1 MRSQLWWYCARAG
14 GIVAWGLLSASVLWG
29 LVMSTKVKPP
39 RVRPAWMLDLHRFL
53 GGLATI
59 FVGVHIGS
67 ILLDSYTHF
76 GLADVL
82 VPFTSAWHPGAVA
95 WGIVALYVLLT
106 VELTSLARRYLP
118 NKIWRRIHVASLPL
132 YGLATIH
139 FLVAGTD
146 AHETLPRLIMFVVT
160 AAVVGLTIVRVAALR
175 KPPRSTPTSTPR
187 TPGTPGA
194 PNAPIDPLL
203 EPVGASR

>member
-1 MRSQLWWYCARAG
+1 MSSQLWWYCARAG

-59 FVGVHIGS
+59 FTGVHIGS

-82 VPFTSAWHPGAVA
+82 VPFASAWHPDRVA
-95 WGIVALYVLLT
+95 WGVVALYVLLT

-146 AHETLPRLIMFVVT
+146 AREALPRLLMFVVT
-160 AAVVGLTIVRVAALR
+160 AAVVGLTIVRVSALR
-175 KPPRSTPTSTPR
+175 KRPTSAPR
-187 TPGTPGA
+187 MPGTPST
-194 PNAPIDPLL
+194 PIDPLL
-203 EPVGASR
+203 EPVGARR

>member
-1 MRSQLWWYCARAG
+1 MSSQLWWYCARAG

-39 RVRPAWMLDLHRFL
+39 KVRPAWMLDLHRFL
-53 GGLATI
+53 GGLATV
-59 FVGVHIGS
+59 FTGVHIGS

-82 VPFTSAWHPGAVA
+82 VPFASAWHPDRVA

-139 FLVAGTD
+139 FLLAGTD
-146 AHETLPRLIMFVVT
+146 AHDTLPRLMMFVVT
-160 AAVVGLTIVRVAALR
+160 AAVAGLTIVRISALR
-175 KPPRSTPTSTPR
+175 KRPMSTPR
-187 TPGTPGA
+187 PPTT
-194 PNAPIDPLL
+194 PIDPLL

>member
-1 MRSQLWWYCARAG
+1 MSSQLWWYCARAG

-59 FVGVHIGS
+59 FTGVHVGS

-82 VPFTSAWHPGAVA
+82 VPFASAWHPDRVA

-132 YGLATIH
+132 YGLATVH

-160 AAVVGLTIVRVAALR
+160 AAVVGLTIVRVSALR
-175 KPPRSTPTSTPR
+175 KRPVSRPRPPTT
-187 TPGTPGA
+187 
-194 PNAPIDPLL
+194 PIDPLL
-203 EPVGASR
+203 EPAGMGR

>member
-1 MRSQLWWYCARAG
+1 MGSQLWWYCARAG

-29 LVMSTKVKPP
+29 LVMSTKLKPP
-39 RVRPAWMLDLHRFL
+39 KMRPAWMLDLHRFL

-82 VPFTSAWHPGAVA
+82 VPFASAWHPSAVA
-95 WGIVALYVLLT
+95 WGVVALYILLT

-118 NKIWRRIHVASLPL
+118 NKVWRRIHVASLPL

-146 AHETLPRLIMFVVT
+146 AHEMVPRLLMLAVT
-160 AAVVGLTIVRVAALR
+160 AAVVGLTIVRVWALR
-175 KPPRSTPTSTPR
+175 TRPTPTPRPPATPVAR
-187 TPGTPGA
+187 PQP
-194 PNAPIDPLL
+194 APIDPLL